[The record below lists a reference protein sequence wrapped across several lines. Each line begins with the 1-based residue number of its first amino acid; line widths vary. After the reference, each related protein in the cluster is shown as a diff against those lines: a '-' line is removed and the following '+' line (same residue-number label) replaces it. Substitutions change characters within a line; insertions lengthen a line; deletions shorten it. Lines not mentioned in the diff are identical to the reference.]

1 MTEANLQKLQQ
12 LRQFQLL
19 PLDAKI
25 RLTLNRI
32 KEWHI
37 KYEGNV
43 YLAFSGGKDST
54 VLKHIIDAYYPDIPS
69 VFCNTGLEY
78 PEVKRFAMSQKNVTV
93 ITPKM
98 KFKEV
103 LKKYGF
109 PVVSKEISRD
119 IYEIRHSK
127 SEYLVNRRLNG
138 DKNGNFKISK
148 KWKYLI
154 DAPFEISPI
163 CCQIMK
169 KQPFKTYQQETG
181 RKPIVATM
189 TEESSLRLT
198 AWLQKGCNA
207 FDAKNPR
214 SAPIS
219 FWTEQDILAYIH
231 RERVVIPSV
240 YGEIKREPD
249 LFNEGKFY
257 CTGCKRTGCMFCM
270 FGVHLDEY
278 PNRFQRMKQT
288 HPRLYQYCIEELGLG
303 KVLDYIKV
311 KYI

>member
-19 PLDAKI
+19 SLDAKI

-37 KYEGNV
+37 KYEGSV

-54 VLKHIIDAYYPDIPS
+54 VLKHIIDTYYPDIPS

-98 KFKEV
+98 KFKDV
-103 LKKYGF
+103 LLKYGY
-109 PVVSKEISRD
+109 PVISKEQSQY
-119 IYEIRHSK
+119 IYEARTSK
-127 SEYLVNRRLNG
+127 SEKVKAIRLNGKDGSYKISEKWQYLVNAP
-138 DKNGNFKISK
+138 FKISHKCCDVMK
-148 KWKYLI
+148 K
-154 DAPFEISPI
+154 APF
-163 CCQIMK
+163 
-169 KQPFKTYQQETG
+169 KQYEKETG
-181 RKPIVATM
+181 RKAIIATM
-189 TEESSLRLT
+189 TEESTLRLNS
-198 AWLQKGCNA
+198 WIKYGCNA
-207 FDAKNPR
+207 FNAKRPASR
-214 SAPIS
+214 PLS
-219 FWTEQDILAYIH
+219 FWTEQDILAYIE
-231 RERVVIPSV
+231 RERVVISSV

>member
-19 PLDAKI
+19 PLNAKI
-25 RLTLNRI
+25 RLTLNRL

-54 VLKHIIDAYYPDIPS
+54 VLKHIIDTYYPDIPS

-98 KFKEV
+98 KFKDV
-103 LKKYGF
+103 LQKYGY
-109 PVVSKEISRD
+109 PVISKEQSQYIWEVQNSNSEKLKHLRIAGRNGHYKISD
-119 IYEIRHSK
+119 K
-127 SEYLVNRRLNG
+127 WQYLVNAP
-138 DKNGNFKISK
+138 FKISPKCCDVMK
-148 KWKYLI
+148 K
-154 DAPFEISPI
+154 APF
-163 CCQIMK
+163 
-169 KQPFKTYQQETG
+169 KQYEKETG
-181 RKPIVATM
+181 RKAIIATM
-189 TEESSLRLT
+189 TDESTLRLNS
-198 AWLQKGCNA
+198 WLKYGCNA
-207 FDAKNPR
+207 FNAKRPASR
-214 SAPIS
+214 PLS
-219 FWTEQDILAYIH
+219 FWTEQDILAYIE

-288 HPRLYQYCIEELGLG
+288 HPRLYKYCIEELKLG
-303 KVLDYIKV
+303 EVLDFIKV

>member
-1 MTEANLQKLQQ
+1 MDNLQKIQQ

-19 PLDAKI
+19 SLDAKI
-25 RLTLNRI
+25 RLTLNRL

-54 VLKHIIDAYYPDIPS
+54 VLKHIIDTHYPDIPS

-78 PEVKRFAMSQKNVTV
+78 PEVKHFAMSQKNVTV

-98 KFKEV
+98 KFKDV
-103 LKKYGF
+103 LQNYGY
-109 PVVSKEISRD
+109 PVISKEQSNYIWDVQNSN
-119 IYEIRHSK
+119 
-127 SEYLVNRRLNG
+127 SEKVKQLRIVGRNG
-138 DKNGNFKISK
+138 HYKISK
-148 KWKYLI
+148 KWQYLI
-154 DAPFEISPI
+154 NAPFKISHK
-163 CCQIMK
+163 CCDIMK
-169 KQPFKTYQQETG
+169 KAPFKKYEKETG
-181 RKPIVATM
+181 RKAIVATM
-189 TEESSLRLT
+189 TDESALRLNS
-198 AWLQKGCNA
+198 WIKYGCNA
-207 FDAKNPR
+207 FNAKRPMSR
-214 SAPIS
+214 PLS
-219 FWTEQDILAYIH
+219 FWTEQDILHYID
-231 RERVVIPSV
+231 REKLPIASV
-240 YGEIKREPD
+240 YGEVKREPD

>member
-1 MTEANLQKLQQ
+1 MDNLQKIQQ

-19 PLDAKI
+19 SLDAKI
-25 RLTLNRI
+25 RLTLNRL

-54 VLKHIIDAYYPDIPS
+54 VLKHIIDTYYPDIPS

-78 PEVKRFAMSQKNVTV
+78 PEVKRFAMLQKNVTV

-98 KFKEV
+98 KFKDVLQNYGYPVISKEQSQYIYDV
-103 LKKYGF
+103 QNSNSEKLKKLRIDGRNGHY
-109 PVVSKEISRD
+109 KIS
-119 IYEIRHSK
+119 EK
-127 SEYLVNRRLNG
+127 WQYLINAP
-138 DKNGNFKISK
+138 FKISHKCCDVMK
-148 KWKYLI
+148 K
-154 DAPFEISPI
+154 APF
-163 CCQIMK
+163 
-169 KQPFKTYQQETG
+169 KQYEKETG
-181 RKPIVATM
+181 RKAIVATM
-189 TEESSLRLT
+189 TDESALRLNS
-198 AWLQKGCNA
+198 WIKYGCNA
-207 FDAKNPR
+207 FNAKRPMSR
-214 SAPIS
+214 PLS
-219 FWTEQDILAYIH
+219 FWTEQDILHYIE
-231 RERVVIPSV
+231 RERLSIASV
-240 YGEIKREPD
+240 YGEVKREPD

-270 FGVHLDEY
+270 FGVHLEEY